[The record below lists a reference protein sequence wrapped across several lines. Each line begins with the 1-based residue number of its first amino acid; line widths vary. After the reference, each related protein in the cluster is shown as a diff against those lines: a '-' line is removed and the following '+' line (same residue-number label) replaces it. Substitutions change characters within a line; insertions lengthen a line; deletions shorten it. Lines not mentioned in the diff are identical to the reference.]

1 MREGTTEKS
10 RIEKETVRALLVANG
25 AGAVAMLA
33 VLPSV
38 LDRTG
43 YQALAQGLLVGLL
56 AMTVGVVLAILHNHL
71 RSRIP
76 QPGEPQNVRPQ
87 QQQNMGSQQH
97 GLGSQ
102 HNPNQQPMRPVS
114 VEAKPAGSSLALAS
128 AACLWLSV
136 VAFLGAGAF
145 VAVSGMTTLDGFQNR
160 GAQQQPTSTVGD
172 QKAKQKAR

>member
-87 QQQNMGSQQH
+87 QQNIGSQQH

-136 VAFLGAGAF
+136 AAFLGAGAF
-145 VAVSGMTTLDGFQNR
+145 VAVSGMTALDGFQNR
-160 GAQQQPTSTVGD
+160 GMSPPTATVGE
-172 QKAKQKAR
+172 QKGKQKTKQ

>member
-43 YQALAQGLLVGLL
+43 YQTLAHGLLIGLL
-56 AMTVGVVLAILHNHL
+56 AMTIGVVLAILHNHL

-76 QPGEPQNVRPQ
+76 QAIEQQNVRPQ
-87 QQQNMGSQQH
+87 QNVSSQQH
-97 GLGSQ
+97 SLGSQQ

-114 VEAKPAGSSLALAS
+114 VETKSSGSSLAIAS

-145 VAVSGMTTLDGFQNR
+145 VAVSGMTTLSEFQNR
-160 GAQQQPTSTVGD
+160 GTSQPTATVGEP
-172 QKAKQKAR
+172 KGKQKAR